1 MKCCC
6 SRKYFVANYLKNA
19 LKKAL
24 FSMGDNVFLAV
35 HIGVQYIFASI
46 CCTSFLLLLN
56 IFNLVRVLRI
66 FVMLLA
72 VFSAFFHLLFFFCF
86 TLQWNNIITFSHFPS
101 LLLTLAALHLL
112 IHCWWCLRFCC
123 IGYIYCMF
131 KFNDSHCVLFVEF
144 FAYKMFENFYVLRT

>member
-1 MKCCC
+1 MCFWRYTLVYNIF
-6 SRKYFVANYLKNA
+6 SLVYVVHLFYFFWTSL
-19 LKKAL
+19 
-24 FSMGDNVFLAV
+24 
-35 HIGVQYIFASI
+35 
-46 CCTSFLLLLN
+46 TSFVFFEYLLCYLLSSLLFF
-56 IFNLVRVLRI
+56 IF
-66 FVMLLA
+66 
-72 VFSAFFHLLFFFCF
+72 FFFCF